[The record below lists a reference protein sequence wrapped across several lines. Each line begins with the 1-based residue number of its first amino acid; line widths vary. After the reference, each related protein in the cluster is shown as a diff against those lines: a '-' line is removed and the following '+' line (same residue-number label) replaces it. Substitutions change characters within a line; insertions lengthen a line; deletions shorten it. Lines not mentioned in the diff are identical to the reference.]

1 LKKVLLQ
8 RGSCIPSWMKFLARF
23 YPFVFCYRCVER
35 LEDQNEPVVITRLS
49 VFKNWAI
56 KRCAICGKKI
66 DVPI

>member
-1 LKKVLLQ
+1 L
-8 RGSCIPSWMKFLARF
+8 WMKFLARF